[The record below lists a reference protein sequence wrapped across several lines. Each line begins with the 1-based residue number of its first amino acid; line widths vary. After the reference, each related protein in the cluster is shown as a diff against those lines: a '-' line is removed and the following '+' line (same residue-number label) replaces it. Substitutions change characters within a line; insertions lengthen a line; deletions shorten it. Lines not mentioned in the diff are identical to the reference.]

1 MDMETPDLPSRSPT
15 NDDLVALARELNRLG
30 AKYIV
35 VGGFAVGRLGYDRAT
50 RDIDFLIAHDKANQ
64 MSVRK
69 ALEILPDQAIKELG
83 PEEDMAEVVVV
94 RVFDEI
100 TVDIMTKACGVD
112 YIEAEK
118 DIEIVEIRGVPIPFA
133 NLDLMLKLKRSYR
146 TRDVEDRE
154 ILERIKKEREKKS

>member
-50 RDIDFLIAHDKANQ
+50 RDIDFLIAGDRPNQ
-64 MSVRK
+64 GRVRE

-83 PEEDMAEVVVV
+83 PDEDMAAVVVV
-94 RVFDEI
+94 RVFDEV
-100 TVDIMTKACGVD
+100 TVDLMTKACGVS
-112 YIEAEK
+112 YEEAEQ
-118 DIEIVEIRGVPIPFA
+118 DIDWVKIRGVRIPFA
-133 NLDLMLKLKRSYR
+133 NLDLMLKLKRSHR
-146 TRDVEDRE
+146 AQDVEDRE
-154 ILERIKKEREKKS
+154 ILERIKRQQAKP

>member
-15 NDDLVALARELNRLG
+15 DDDLVALARELNRLG

-35 VGGFAVGRLGYDRAT
+35 VGGFAVNHHGVNRAT
-50 RDIDFLIAHDKANQ
+50 QDIDFLIAGDRPNQ
-64 MSVRK
+64 LRIRE
-69 ALEILPDQAIKELG
+69 ALEILPDKAIKELG
-83 PEEDMAEVVVV
+83 AEEDMTEVVVV

-112 YIEAEK
+112 YAEAEK
-118 DIEIVEIRGVPIPFA
+118 DIEWHEVDGVRIPFA

-146 TRDVEDRE
+146 ARDVEDRE
-154 ILERIKKEREKKS
+154 ILQRIKGQRGG